1 MLLGIRAR
9 GERSPDARCA
19 KELGTLLD
27 VGSLCES
34 MRTKKLCK
42 LRSIK
47 RLLKCAVDLATG
59 PDPRAEV

>member
-9 GERSPDARCA
+9 GERSPDARRA

-42 LRSIK
+42 LRSDESGLK
-47 RLLKCAVDLATG
+47 RAVDL
-59 PDPRAEV
+59 